1 MQILGDWES
10 LSLGGLNYGYTSPLA
25 TTWIWKERKGEEES
39 AMSPGI
45 WLK

>member
-1 MQILGDWES
+1 MLGDWES
-10 LSLGGLNYGYTSPLA
+10 WSLDGLNYGYTSPLA
-25 TTWIWKERKGEEES
+25 TTWIRKEMEGEEES